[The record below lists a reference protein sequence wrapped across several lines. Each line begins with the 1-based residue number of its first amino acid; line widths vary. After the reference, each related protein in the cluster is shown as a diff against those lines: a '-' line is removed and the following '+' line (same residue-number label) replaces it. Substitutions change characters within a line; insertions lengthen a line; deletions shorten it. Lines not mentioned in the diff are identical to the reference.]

1 VRNYINASRT
11 QRGLK
16 TSEIG
21 DPNRV
26 GALSDAPAAS
36 GAAK

>member
-1 VRNYINASRT
+1 VRNYINASRA

-26 GALSDAPAAS
+26 GQE
-36 GAAK
+36 